1 MRKFNMISAMFLVAA
16 LSLNAVGCKKEEQKA
31 IDTSIS
37 EMQELNL
44 ELETTFEV
52 DTESSKEAQTEEVT
66 SEIQETTTEEETTTE
81 PETTT
86 LQQIQETTTKLYTVT
101 NLDKVMYV
109 KSSVNVRKGPNR
121 EFERLGSLKANQ
133 QVKVTGKSDQTGWY
147 RIEYNGT
154 EAYVSNSYLQDK
166 PVETT
171 TPKPTTTKK
180 PSGGSSNKNEET
192 TEKPKYDSTTLNLD
206 DAEYAKNNPN
216 FLSKHNKHV
225 IAYNADGSYD
235 VKNCIFGTG
244 SHVTDCCNSGVS
256 SNQMEEEAYLIFLEK
271 LGDKLE
277 IPEGWYTTIGKQRR
291 YKDLKY
297 RHYDIRDYKLC
308 VMKKVG
314 EGYCWIFDEN
324 FNLKKVSLSDTN

>member
-1 MRKFNMISAMFLVAA
+1 MISAMFLVAA

-66 SEIQETTTEEETTTE
+66 SEIQETTEEETTTE

-192 TEKPKYDSTTLNLD
+192 TTKKPSGEMSYEEKVE
-206 DAEYAKNNPN
+206 ANPN
-216 FLSKHNKHV
+216 KYKSDKYV
-225 IAYNADGSYD
+225 IIHNADSSYD
-235 VKNCIFGTG
+235 VKNTIMGTKA
-244 SHVTDCCNSGVS
+244 GVS
-256 SNQMEEEAYLIFLEK
+256 REQREMDAYEIFMEK
-271 LGDKLE
+271 LVGKLE
-277 IPEGWYTTIGKQRR
+277 VPDGWYLTIGMQRR
-291 YKDLKY
+291 YNDAATI
-297 RHYDIRDYKLC
+297 HYDIRDYGLY